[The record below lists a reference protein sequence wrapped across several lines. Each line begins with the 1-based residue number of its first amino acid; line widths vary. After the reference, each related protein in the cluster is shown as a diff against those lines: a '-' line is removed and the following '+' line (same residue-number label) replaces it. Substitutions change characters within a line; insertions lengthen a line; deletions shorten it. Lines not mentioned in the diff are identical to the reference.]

1 MASSPERHAYRV
13 IIVGGGVAGL
23 ETMVALRSL
32 AEDRVDVEIL
42 APGREFVYR
51 ALAVA
56 EPFGAGEVLRFDLEM
71 LAEGS
76 GARHR
81 LGSLRALDPERH
93 EIHTNRGLR
102 LPYDALVIALG
113 AGPRVGVRG
122 ALTFRG
128 PEDVTTFRACLDE
141 ALAGETRRIVFAVP
155 GGIAWALPLYELAL
169 LTASRLA
176 AAGVVGAE
184 LTLVTPEEAPLTVFG
199 SEASRRLE
207 ALLAE
212 RAVHLRLRT
221 YPDAFANGQLTVVP
235 GAPQPADRVIA
246 LPRLAGSFVA
256 GLPQDPDGFV
266 SVDPYGRVADIED
279 VYAAGDITTF
289 PVKQGGIAAQQADT
303 VAEAVAQAAG
313 APVLPTPFDPIL
325 RGLVLTGDGPAFLRA
340 EIGGGRGDASEAAG
354 EALWWPPGKIAAR
367 YLAPY
372 LAERAGLA
380 IGRGAATA
388 PP

>member
-1 MASSPERHAYRV
+1 MASMAGRHPYRV
-13 IIVGGGVAGL
+13 IVVGGGVAGL

-56 EPFGAGEVLRFDLEM
+56 EPFGAGEALRFDLGM

-81 LGSLRALDPERH
+81 LGSLQAVDPGRH
-93 EIHTNRGLR
+93 EIHTNRGVR

-113 AGPRVGVRG
+113 AGPRIGVRG

-128 PEDVTTFRACLDE
+128 PEDVSAFRACLDE
-141 ALAGETRRIVFAVP
+141 ALQGEARRLVFAVP

-176 AAGVVGAE
+176 AAGVDAE
-184 LTLVTPEEAPLTVFG
+184 LTLVTPEEAPLRVFG
-199 SEASRRLE
+199 TEASRRLE

-212 RAVHLRLRT
+212 RGIRLRPRT
-221 YPDAFANGQLTVVP
+221 YPDSFANGQLTVVP
-235 GAPQPADRVIA
+235 GAPQPADRVVA
-246 LPRLAGSFVA
+246 LPRLAGSFVP

-266 SVDPYGRVADIED
+266 SVDPYGRIGDVED

-303 VAEAVAQAAG
+303 VAETIAQAAG
-313 APVLPTPFDPIL
+313 APVLPTPFDPVL
-325 RGLVLTGDGPAFLRA
+325 RGLVLTGDGPTFLRA
-340 EIGGGRGDASEAAG
+340 EIGGGRGDASEAAD

-380 IGRGAATA
+380 IGQGAATA

>member
-1 MASSPERHAYRV
+1 MASIAGRHPYRV
-13 IIVGGGVAGL
+13 IVVGGGVAGL

-56 EPFGAGEVLRFDLEM
+56 EPFGAGEALRFDLGM

-81 LGSLRALDPERH
+81 LGSLQAVDPGRH
-93 EIHTNRGLR
+93 EIHTNRGVR

-113 AGPRVGVRG
+113 AGPRIGVRG

-128 PEDVTTFRACLDE
+128 PEDVSAFRACLDE
-141 ALAGETRRIVFAVP
+141 ALQGEARRLVFAVP

-176 AAGVVGAE
+176 AAGVDAE
-184 LTLVTPEEAPLTVFG
+184 LTLVTPEEAPLRVFG
-199 SEASRRLE
+199 TEASRRLE

-212 RAVHLRLRT
+212 RGIRLRLRT
-221 YPDAFANGQLTVVP
+221 YPDSFANGQLTVVP
-235 GAPQPADRVIA
+235 GAPQPADRVVA
-246 LPRLAGSFVA
+246 LPRLAGSFVP

-266 SVDPYGRVADIED
+266 SVDPYGRIGDVED

-303 VAEAVAQAAG
+303 VAETIAQAAG
-313 APVLPTPFDPIL
+313 APVLPTPFDPVL
-325 RGLVLTGDGPAFLRA
+325 RGLVLTGDGPTFLRA
-340 EIGGGRGDASEAAG
+340 EIGGGRGDASEAAD

-380 IGRGAATA
+380 IGQGAATA

>member
-1 MASSPERHAYRV
+1 MAERHPYRV
-13 IIVGGGVAGL
+13 IIAGGGVAGL

-42 APGREFVYR
+42 APGHEFVYR

-56 EPFGAGEVLRFDLEM
+56 EPFGAGEALRFDLGM

-81 LGSLRALDPERH
+81 LGSLQAVDSGRH
-93 EIHTNRGLR
+93 EIHTNRGVR

-113 AGPRVGVRG
+113 AGPRIGVRG

-128 PEDVTTFRACLDE
+128 PEDVSAFRACLDE
-141 ALAGETRRIVFAVP
+141 ALQGEARRLVFAVP

-176 AAGVVGAE
+176 AAGVDAD
-184 LTLVTPEEAPLTVFG
+184 LTLVTPEEAPLRVFG
-199 SEASRRLE
+199 AEASRRLE

-212 RAVHLRLRT
+212 RGIRLRLHT

-235 GAPQPADRVIA
+235 GAPQPADRVVA
-246 LPRLAGSFVA
+246 LPRLAGSFVP

-266 SVDPYGRVADIED
+266 SVDPYGRVADVED

-303 VAEAVAQAAG
+303 VAETIAQAAG
-313 APVLPTPFDPIL
+313 APVLPTPFDPVL
-325 RGLVLTGDGPAFLRA
+325 RGLVLTGDGPTFLRA
-340 EIGGGRGDASEAAG
+340 EIGGGRGDASETAD

-380 IGRGAATA
+380 IGQGAATA

>member
-1 MASSPERHAYRV
+1 MASTAGRHPYRV
-13 IIVGGGVAGL
+13 IVAGGGVAGL
-23 ETMVALRSL
+23 ETMVALREL
-32 AEDRVDVEIL
+32 AEDRVDIEIL

-56 EPFGAGEVLRFDLEM
+56 EPFGAGEAVRFDLGK

-81 LGSLRALDPERH
+81 LGSLQAVDPGRH
-93 EIHTNRGLR
+93 EVRTNRGVR
-102 LPYDALVIALG
+102 VPYDALVIALG
-113 AGPRVGVRG
+113 AGPRTGVRG

-128 PEDVTTFRACLDE
+128 PEDVSAFRACLDE
-141 ALAGETRRIVFAVP
+141 ALSGEAARLVFAVP

-176 AAGVVGAE
+176 AAAVEAE

-199 SEASRRLE
+199 TEASKRLE

-212 RAVHLRLRT
+212 RGIRLRLRT

-246 LPRLAGSFVA
+246 LPRLAGSFVP
-256 GLPQDPDGFV
+256 GLPQDPDGFL
-266 SVDPYGRVADIED
+266 SVDPYGRVADVED
-279 VYAAGDITTF
+279 IYAAGDITTF

-303 VAEAVAQAAG
+303 VAETIAQAAG
-313 APVLPTPFDPIL
+313 APVAPMPFDPVL
-325 RGLVLTGDGPAFLRA
+325 RGLVLTGDGPTFLRA
-340 EIGGGRGDASEAAG
+340 EIGGGRGDASKAAG

-372 LAERAGLA
+372 LAERSGLA
-380 IGRGAATA
+380 IVPGAATA

>member
-1 MASSPERHAYRV
+1 MASMAERHPYRV

-56 EPFGAGEVLRFDLEM
+56 EPFGVGEALRFDLGM

-81 LGSLRALDPERH
+81 LGSLQAVDPGRH
-93 EIHTNRGLR
+93 EIHTNRGAR
-102 LPYDALVIALG
+102 LPYNALVIALG
-113 AGPRVGVRG
+113 AGPRMGVRG

-128 PEDVTTFRACLDE
+128 PEDVAAFRACLDE
-141 ALAGETRRIVFAVP
+141 ALRGKARRLVFAVP

-176 AAGVVGAE
+176 AAGVERAE
-184 LTLVTPEEAPLTVFG
+184 LALVTPEEAPLIVFG
-199 SEASRRLE
+199 TEPSRRLE

-212 RAVHLRLRT
+212 REIRLRLRT
-221 YPDAFANGQLTVVP
+221 YPDAFADGQLTVVP
-235 GAPQPADRVIA
+235 GAPEQADRVIA
-246 LPRLAGSFVA
+246 LPRLAGSFVP

-266 SVDPYGRVADIED
+266 SVDPYGRVAGIED
-279 VYAAGDITTF
+279 VYAAGDITAF
-289 PVKQGGIAAQQADT
+289 PVKQGGLAAQQADT
-303 VAEAVAQAAG
+303 VAETIAQMAG
-313 APVLPTPFDPIL
+313 APVLPTAFDPVL
-325 RGLVLTGDGPAFLRA
+325 RGLVLTGDGPTFLRA
-340 EIGGGRGDASEAAG
+340 EIGGGRGDASEAG
-354 EALWWPPGKIAAR
+354 EEALWWPPGKIAAR

-372 LAERAGLA
+372 LAERAGLSV
-380 IGRGAATA
+380 GR
-388 PP
+388 